1 MHKSFFREKRIDIYS
16 VAILKCMCIWKG
28 FSPPFLSAL
37 EQGGGAAVHISRE
50 QIKNGLW
57 ERDAAVIISRYFS
70 RLVRLSRLTRE
81 KRTQTS
87 VGDWFPWLHKRYD
100 VMWGVAPQE

>member
-1 MHKSFFREKRIDIYS
+1 MYVYLKRLLPSLPLRIRTRRGRCCPHL
-16 VAILKCMCIWKG
+16 ARTNQ
-28 FSPPFLSAL
+28 
-37 EQGGGAAVHISRE
+37 ER
-50 QIKNGLW
+50 LW

-100 VMWGVAPQE
+100 VMWGVAPLE